1 MNTLDS
7 NYFVYIDDDNSYFV
21 NKDTFVNKIKIYQG
35 IRLIP

>member
-1 MNTLDS
+1 MSTLDS
-7 NYFVYIDDDNSYFV
+7 NYFVYIDDNNSYLV